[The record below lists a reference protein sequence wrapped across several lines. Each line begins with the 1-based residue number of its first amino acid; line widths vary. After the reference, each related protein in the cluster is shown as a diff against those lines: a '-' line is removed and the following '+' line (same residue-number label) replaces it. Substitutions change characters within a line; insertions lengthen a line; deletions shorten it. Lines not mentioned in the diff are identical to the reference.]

1 MLLSLPGRDI
11 INSATV
17 RIDVSIEGQEEP
29 MAIFQTPAI
38 GPEEEAALARID
50 GLRRELRTYVAEPR
64 RWSGSVRRVL
74 AAKAIQGSNSIE
86 GYNISDEDAV
96 GVVDGA
102 VEPTSS
108 EWEDWEANQSY
119 SRAMTYV
126 LQLAKDEHFD
136 YTAALI
142 RSLHFMMT
150 EYSLDASPGLWRPG
164 PIWVRNDAT
173 GEIVYDA
180 PEHGEAPGL
189 VEELVAQL
197 REDQKIRAMVRGAMA
212 HLNLVMIH
220 PFRDGNGR
228 MARCL
233 QTLVLVREGILNKE
247 FCSIEEYL
255 GRNTHEYYEML
266 GQVGQGQWHP
276 ENDARPWVRFCLK
289 AHYIQAASVLR
300 RVRESERMFLEFD
313 RLAEN
318 LGLPYRTTA
327 AMFDAALGLRVR
339 NAMYRSVLEHEWGEP
354 LSNQTATTDLGA
366 LVRAGLLV
374 SKGQKRGTYYVAAGP
389 IKELYEGLRAA
400 RTPLTADDLFSPGP
414 TSLEPQ
420 PVLFPTGEQR

>member
-1 MLLSLPGRDI
+1 M
-11 INSATV
+11 T
-17 RIDVSIEGQEEP
+17 
-29 MAIFQTPAI
+29 IFQTPAV

-50 GLRRELRTYVAEPR
+50 SLRRDLRTYVAEPR

-86 GYNISDEDAV
+86 GYNVSDEDAV
-96 GVVDGA
+96 AVVDGA
-102 VEPTSS
+102 SEPTSS
-108 EWEDWEANQSY
+108 EWEDWQANQSY
-119 SRAMTYV
+119 GRAMTYV
-126 LQLAKDEHFD
+126 LQLAKDDHFD

-142 RSLHFMMT
+142 RSLHFIMT
-150 EYSLDASPGLWRPG
+150 EYSFDAGPGLWRPG

-180 PEHGEAPGL
+180 PEHGEVPEL
-189 VEELVAQL
+189 IEELVAQL
-197 REDQKIRAMVRGAMA
+197 RADHETRAMIRGAMA

-255 GRNTHEYYEML
+255 GRNTTEYYAML
-266 GQVGQGQWHP
+266 AQVGGGRWHP
-276 ENDARPWVRFCLK
+276 EHDARPWVQFCLK

-313 RLAEN
+313 NLAAS
-318 LGLPYRTTA
+318 LGLPYRTSA
-327 AMFDAALGLRVR
+327 AMFDAALGFRVR

-354 LSNQTATTDLGA
+354 ISNQTATTDLGA
-366 LVRAGLLV
+366 LVRAGLLAPRG
-374 SKGQKRGTYYVAAGP
+374 KKRGAYYIAAGP
-389 IKELYEGLRAA
+389 IREIYERLRAD
-400 RTPLTADDLFSPGP
+400 RTPITADDLFSPSP
-414 TSLEPQ
+414 TLLEPQ
-420 PVLFPTGEQR
+420 PELFRNAG

>member
-1 MLLSLPGRDI
+1 
-11 INSATV
+11 
-17 RIDVSIEGQEEP
+17 
-29 MAIFQTPAI
+29 MAIFRTPAI

-50 GLRRELRTYVAEPR
+50 DLRRQLRTYVAEPR
-64 RWSGSVRRVL
+64 HWSGSVRRVL

-86 GYNISDEDAV
+86 GYNVSDEDAV
-96 GVVDGA
+96 AVIDGA
-102 VEPTSS
+102 TEPTSS
-108 EWEDWEANQSY
+108 GLEDWQANQSY
-119 SRAMTYV
+119 GRAMTYV

-150 EYSLDASPGLWRPG
+150 EYAFDAGPGLWRPG

-173 GEIVYDA
+173 GEIVYEA
-180 PEHGEAPGL
+180 PEHGEVPER

-197 REDQKIRAMVRGAMA
+197 REDQGIRAMVRGAMA

-233 QTLVLVREGILNKE
+233 QTLVLIREGILNKE

-255 GRNTHEYYEML
+255 GRNTGEYYDTL
-266 GQVGQGQWHP
+266 RQVGQGQWQP

-300 RVRESERMFLEFD
+300 RVRESEQMFLEFD
-313 RLAEN
+313 QLAEK
-318 LGLPYRTTA
+318 LGLPSRTTA
-327 AMFDAALGLRVR
+327 AMFDASLGLRVR
-339 NAMYRSVLEHEWGEP
+339 NAMYRSVLQREWGETI
-354 LSNQTATTDLGA
+354 SNQTATTDLAA
-366 LVRAGLLV
+366 LVRAGLLTP
-374 SKGQKRGTYYVAAGP
+374 KGKKRGAYYVAAGA
-389 IKELYEGLRAA
+389 IAEIYA
-400 RTPLTADDLFSPGP
+400 RQRIARFPLTAEDLFSPGP
-414 TSLEPQ
+414 SL
-420 PVLFPTGEQR
+420 VEQ